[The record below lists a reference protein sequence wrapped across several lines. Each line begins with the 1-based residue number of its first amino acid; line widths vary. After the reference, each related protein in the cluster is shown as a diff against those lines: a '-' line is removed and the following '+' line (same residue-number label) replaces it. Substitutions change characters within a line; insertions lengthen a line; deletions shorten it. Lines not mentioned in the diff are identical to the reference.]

1 MSAEF
6 RHVDERVVHHG
17 HIVSFVEATFVGPSG
32 EEFQRDI
39 VRHPGAAC
47 VVPLHDDG
55 TVTMV
60 RQFRAPLNADLLEI
74 PAGKLDVEG
83 EDPEPAVRREL
94 AEEVGL
100 AAERVE
106 LLVSVALSPGFC
118 DEIIH
123 VFLAEGL
130 SPVPSQAHGLEE
142 EHMEVVRVP
151 LRTVPDLIARG
162 ELTDGK
168 SIIGLLATLR
178 RMEGGSA
185 GPAAATSDDPS
196 RAARHG

>member
-1 MSAEF
+1 MSAAF
-6 RHVDERVVHHG
+6 RHVDERVVHRG
-17 HIVSFVEATFVGPSG
+17 HIVSFVEATFVAPSG
-32 EEFQRDI
+32 EHIQRDI

-130 SPVPSQAHGLEE
+130 TEVPAQAHGIEE

-151 LRTVPDLIARG
+151 LQSVPDLIASG

-178 RMEGGSA
+178 RVEGGA
-185 GPAAATSDDPS
+185 TTGAADEVDAT
-196 RAARHG
+196 RHG